1 MTTVTSATDRYH
13 HGDLPNALR
22 RAAVEVIDER
32 GLGAFSL
39 REVARRAGVSH
50 NAPAHHFG
58 DMRGLL
64 TSLAIQGFEVL
75 HAATTAAAPIDDPV
89 ERLMAI
95 GTAYLEVAKSHRAH
109 CAVMFRIDLVDADD
123 PALVAAG
130 MRAYGVL
137 EDAVRAVIDA
147 EGLDVDVDDA
157 VWLCW
162 SAMQGL
168 VELEPKI
175 AALSA
180 RKGVGAV
187 ATSDLVHRFT
197 ALIVAGM
204 RASHRLA
211 AIRFEDVQQ

>member
-1 MTTVTSATDRYH
+1 MITVTSATDRYH

-22 RAAVEVIDER
+22 RAAVEVIEER

-75 HAATTAAAPIDDPV
+75 HAATTAAAAPIDDPV
-89 ERLMAI
+89 DRLMAI

-109 CAVMFRIDLVDADD
+109 CDVMFRIDLVDADD

-180 RKGVGAV
+180 RKGAGTV

-204 RASHRLA
+204 RATTPPRRDRA
-211 AIRFEDVQQ
+211 